1 MESSSFRCALQT
13 KWQANEKAEGRA
25 REIVRRRE
33 RAAEKSRETQTVDRY
48 RKRSELGAGW
58 RELKTRKGVSICI
71 FI

>member
-25 REIVRRRE
+25 REMVRGRE
-33 RAAEKSRETQTVDRY
+33 RTTEKSRETQAVDWY
-48 RKRSELGAGW
+48 RKRSELRAAW
-58 RELKTRKGVSICI
+58 KELKTRKGVSICI